1 MTALAF
7 DDAVGHERMATRSAN
22 GRGFD
27 IWPCG
32 TGIPRRAP
40 DGLYVVG
47 EAKRPA
53 VTATRGNGTFN
64 AFAHLRLLLQQALG
78 VRSQCQRW
86 G

>member
-1 MTALAF
+1 
-7 DDAVGHERMATRSAN
+7 MATRSAN

-27 IWPCG
+27 IWRCG
-32 TGIPRRAP
+32 TDVPRPAP

-53 VTATRGNGTFN
+53 VTATRGHGTFN